1 MSKTDNVQSLRQD
14 HPERHRSQSRSRRDN
29 SRRRSNSKHRGCR
42 CCGQQHAVD
51 KKACP
56 DFGKQCS
63 YCRKP
68 NHFSSVCMSKR
79 RTHGTRMVNQLDQAD
94 DNVEEVFTLNSYD
107 NKRLYSRLDVSGK
120 RIRFLLDSGA
130 TANLLPAGL
139 LRQLNVSPTAVRPAA
154 VTLRMFDRKA
164 WITDGMLTL

>member
-1 MSKTDNVQSLRQD
+1 
-14 HPERHRSQSRSRRDN
+14 
-29 SRRRSNSKHRGCR
+29 
-42 CCGQQHAVD
+42 
-51 KKACP
+51 
-56 DFGKQCS
+56 
-63 YCRKP
+63 
-68 NHFSSVCMSKR
+68 
-79 RTHGTRMVNQLDQAD
+79 MVNQLDQAD